1 MAGGVDTTPSIAD
14 VGIGTRCT
22 RAILIQSV
30 GSVAWGEGEREEG
43 GKFVGKRSLAEA
55 SVRRERVE
63 EDLVGRGG
71 EERVWMK
78 GWRERK
84 RERVYVFR
92 RGARVNWKE
101 REREGRDRGKRSFG

>member
-22 RAILIQSV
+22 CAILIQSV

-63 EDLVGRGG
+63 EDLVVEGG
-71 EERVWMK
+71 EEAK
-78 GWRERK
+78 
-84 RERVYVFR
+84 
-92 RGARVNWKE
+92 KE
-101 REREGRDRGKRSFG
+101 YG